1 MRLLSVNVARPREHE
16 ISGKP
21 KATGIF
27 KVPQPGPVFVSTL
40 GLAGDFVGDTKH
52 HGGPDQAVYVYA
64 ASDYD
69 AWTERL
75 GEALAPGTFGENLTF
90 TAFGEGEVRIGDR
103 YQVGDVVLEVTD
115 PRIPCDTLAAR
126 MNDLAFVK
134 KFREVG
140 RPGFYTRVVREGHV
154 EAGMKVEKI
163 RSTDFPTIL
172 EAFELWFHKEPD
184 VTAVRRMLSAP
195 IAERGRKD
203 WEDYL
208 AARP

>member
-1 MRLLSVNVARPREHE
+1 MHLTCVNVAQPREHE

-21 KATGIF
+21 AVTGIF
-27 KVPQPGPVFVSTL
+27 KVPQVGSVFVGTL

-52 HGGPDQAVYVYA
+52 HGGPDQAVYVYSTA
-64 ASDYD
+64 DYD
-69 AWTERL
+69 VWSERL

-90 TAFGEGEVRIGDR
+90 TTFGEGEVRIGDR
-103 YQVGDVVLEVTD
+103 YKIGDVVLEVTC

-140 RPGFYTRVVREGHV
+140 RPGFYARVLSEGRV
-154 EAGMKVEKI
+154 EAGMPIEKAH
-163 RSTDFPTIL
+163 STDFPTIG
-172 EAFELWFHKEPD
+172 EAFELWFQKAPD
-184 VTAVRRMLSAP
+184 LSEVRRMLSAP

-203 WEDYL
+203 WEEYL
-208 AARP
+208 AQKA